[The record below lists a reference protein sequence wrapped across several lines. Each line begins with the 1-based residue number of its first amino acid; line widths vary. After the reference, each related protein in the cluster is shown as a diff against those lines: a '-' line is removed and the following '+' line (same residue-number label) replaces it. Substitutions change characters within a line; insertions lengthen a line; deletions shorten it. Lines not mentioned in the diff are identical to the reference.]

1 MLGERTL
8 IGEFVTANLAAV
20 ADLLASN
27 SSSTAQRNREAA
39 DLLRRLADDLIGR
52 LSPPATETLDPD
64 PCQAALENHRGP
76 TPECRDQRE
85 LRRTLNLMQAVF
97 DNTSNGIFIKDRAG
111 KYLLCN
117 EAAGRI
123 SGRPAEEIVGL
134 SDTDL
139 IEPEDLEVVRDQ
151 DRVVMETG
159 LAQTREYDLTT
170 RGEVRSYVGTK
181 SPYRDD
187 AGNIIGVVGIV
198 RDVTRQKQTE
208 REIRT
213 SEERLRELADAIP
226 QIVWTANADGSIISL
241 NRRAVEYT
249 GVAQDQLAGW
259 NWTRVVHPEDRSR
272 VFREWIQIRESR
284 AQTALKFRIR
294 RHDGAYRWHICRE
307 MPIRDPVGKVLRWY
321 GTGTDIHDQVAA
333 EEALRQ
339 SESLLRSIIEN
350 AGGLIWVKDL
360 QGRYT
365 LVNRFIEP
373 FFGYKPQEFIGK
385 TVFDLFP
392 QHDAEAYERNNQQVL
407 ETGETQTFEEIAV
420 IDGKTRTF
428 LSTKFPL
435 RNEIGEITSL
445 AAVCTDI
452 TPQKEMEQ
460 TVRESEARLRA
471 FVENAGDAFGLHNR
485 GGIIVDVNQQACDS
499 LGYTREEIIG
509 RPVTDF
515 DVGIPQS
522 LLLSITERLDRGET
536 VTVESRHRRKDGSE
550 FPTEVRVRPFWM
562 NGERFSV
569 SLARDISE
577 RKRIEA
583 ALQESEIRLRTLIDH
598 ASDGFFLR
606 RRGGEIL
613 DVNQTACDSLGY
625 TREELIGTNLH
636 DYVIGLDEA
645 DVQDVVRRLDD
656 GETVSI
662 EARHKRKQGET
673 FPVEIRIRPFWVNGE
688 RYSVSLVRDISER
701 LQAEEELLSQQKFI
715 SRIAAASPHV
725 FYVFDVRRRCGIYT
739 NRQLASDL
747 GFRGA
752 ELEKYQ
758 GDGFV
763 GLMHP
768 DDTKMLPKL
777 FARWENARDD
787 DVLDAEYRLRD
798 VHGKWHWFIS
808 RDTVFSRSPDGR
820 VEQLIGTAQD
830 VTERRALEEQ
840 LRQAQK
846 MEAIGQLA
854 GGVAHDFNNLL
865 TVVNGYCE
873 LLLADHRGD
882 AVSRER
888 ILAIR
893 DAGRSA
899 ASLTHQLLAFGRRA
913 LVTPRLIDLNDL
925 ISKLETLLRPLI
937 GEEIRIRTI
946 LDPNLPALK
955 ADQNQIEQVLLN
967 LAVNARDAMP
977 HGGTLTLHTSSIIL
991 DNVTCESR
999 HGLQPGPYVQIQI
1012 LDTGIGIDELILP
1025 RIFEPFFT
1033 TKEPG
1038 KGTGLGLAV
1047 VHGIITQS
1055 GGCIDVE
1062 SRLGSGT
1069 AFRILIPAFPVEHS
1083 LPLAGAGESV
1093 RGSGSILLIED
1104 EDAVRRIVKLALE
1117 SHGYRVLEA
1126 SGKLQVD
1133 QLIETGLDTI
1143 DLIVTDVVMPG
1154 KNGREIVDE
1163 IRRRYPGI
1171 PALFISGYTD
1181 DEVVKR
1187 GVFAS
1192 TDAFLQKPFTP
1203 AVLTRKV
1210 HELLSQARTRK

>member
-259 NWTRVVHPEDRSR
+259 NWTRVVHPDDRSR

-515 DVGIPQS
+515 DVGIPQT
-522 LLLSITERLDRGET
+522 LLLNITERLDRGET
-536 VTVESRHRRKDGSE
+536 VTIESRHRRKDGSE

-701 LQAEEELLSQQKFI
+701 LLAEEELLSQQKFI

-725 FYVFDVRRRCGIYT
+725 FYVFDVQRKCGVYT

-752 ELEKYQ
+752 ELEQYQ

-768 DDTKMLPKL
+768 DDAKMLPIL

-808 RDTVFSRSPDGR
+808 RDTVFSRSSDGR

-830 VTERRALEEQ
+830 VTERKALEEQ

-882 AVSRER
+882 SVSRER

-925 ISKLETLLRPLI
+925 IAKLESLLRPLL
-937 GEEIRIRTI
+937 GEEIRIHTI
-946 LDPNLPALK
+946 LEPGLPLLK
-955 ADQNQIEQVLLN
+955 ADPNQIEQVLLN
-967 LAVNARDAMP
+967 LAVNARDAMTR
-977 HGGTLTLHTSSIIL
+977 GGTLSVQTESVVLDRLPAETLHA
-991 DNVTCESR
+991 
-999 HGLQPGPYVQIQI
+999 LQPGPYVQMTIS
-1012 LDTGIGIDELILP
+1012 DTGLGIDEHVLP

-1033 TKEPG
+1033 TKEAG

-1055 GGCIDVE
+1055 GGWIDVD
-1062 SRLGSGT
+1062 SRAGHGT
-1069 AFRILIPAFPVEHS
+1069 AFRILFPAVPVEHS
-1083 LPLAGAGESV
+1083 PPLAGTGESV

-1126 SGKLQVD
+1126 SGKLEVD

-1210 HELLSQARTRK
+1210 HELLLQARTRK